1 MCVGTVR
8 TISRFPSGLSCVGN
22 PLVDKRFHTELCHQT
37 VTVLQL
43 NTATFYLFCP
53 ILMPVKILVVEDE
66 PAVREMIVFVLLQSE
81 FEVAQAEDAEQ
92 AREHLASSPPDV
104 ILMDWMLPG
113 TSGVELT
120 RELKQDRLMRDI
132 PVILLTAR
140 GEEDDKVRGLE
151 CGAEDYITKPFSP
164 RELVA
169 RIKVILRRISPHIS
183 EEVVAAGVLSLDP
196 STHRVSVEEEVVD
209 LGPTEFRL
217 LHFFLTHQEKVY
229 SRSRLL
235 DKVWGTNVYI
245 EERTVDVHIR
255 RLRKALEPHGA
266 DGMIQTVRG
275 AGYRFSEL
283 ATT

>member
-1 MCVGTVR
+1 M
-8 TISRFPSGLSCVGN
+8 
-22 PLVDKRFHTELCHQT
+22 
-37 VTVLQL
+37 
-43 NTATFYLFCP
+43 TA
-53 ILMPVKILVVEDE
+53 KILVVEDE
-66 PAVREMIVFVLLQSE
+66 PAVRDMIVFVLTQTE
-81 FEVAQAEDAEQ
+81 FQVQQAVDAAEARKNVAAN
-92 AREHLASSPPDV
+92 PPDM

-113 TSGVELT
+113 TSGVDLT
-120 RELKQDRLMRDI
+120 RELKQDRLTRDI
-132 PVILLTAR
+132 PVVLLTAR

-169 RIKVILRRISPHIS
+169 RIKVILRRISPHVS
-183 EEVVAAGVLSLDP
+183 EETVVAGILTLDP
-196 STHRVSVEEEVVD
+196 STHRVTVDEDAVD

-217 LHFFLTHQEKVY
+217 LHFFLTHQEKVF

-235 DKVWGTNVYI
+235 DLVWGTNVFI

-255 RLRKALEPHGA
+255 RLRKALEPHGV

>member
-1 MCVGTVR
+1 M
-8 TISRFPSGLSCVGN
+8 
-22 PLVDKRFHTELCHQT
+22 
-37 VTVLQL
+37 
-43 NTATFYLFCP
+43 TA
-53 ILMPVKILVVEDE
+53 KILIVEDE
-66 PAVREMIVFVLLQSE
+66 LAVREMIVFVLSQSE
-81 FEVAQAEDAEQ
+81 YDVQQAEDVAE
-92 AREHLASSPPDV
+92 ARKHLANDPPDI

-113 TSGVELT
+113 QSGVELT
-120 RELKQDRLMRDI
+120 RELKNDRLTRDI

-140 GEEDDKVRGLE
+140 GEEDDKIRGLE

-169 RIKVILRRISPHIS
+169 RIKVILRRISPHVS
-183 EEVVAAGVLSLDP
+183 EEIVVAGTLSLDP
-196 STHRVSVEEEVVD
+196 STHRVSVEDEVID

-235 DKVWGTNVYI
+235 DRVWGTNVFI

-255 RLRKALEPHGA
+255 RLRKALEPYGV
-266 DGMIQTVRG
+266 DGMVQTVRG